1 VRRGLIAGSF
11 VGLVIA
17 GAFLLRP
24 STEGARPAPAAFV
37 DEARCAGC
45 HAEEAERWRGSPHD
59 RAMELPSPS
68 TVRGDF
74 DDAVFEDTRLLREG
88 DDYFVEVAGR
98 RHRVVYTFGAAPLQ
112 QYLLEADGGRLQA
125 SAVAWDVDA
134 GKWFRVQDPAV
145 HYLGRYQTW
154 NTMCADCH
162 STGVD
167 KRYDAETDHFDTRF
181 AQIDVGCQSCHGP
194 GSQHADDP
202 DVALAV
208 RNEVEACAPCHARRA
223 PLTERADP
231 LEPFTDHY
239 RPMTLQPGLYFADGQ
254 IRDEV
259 FTYGSFAQ
267 SAMHA
272 AGVTCTDCHDPHG
285 ATKLASNRT
294 CLTCHGATPP
304 DRFASLAKRKRNLDT
319 PAHHHHAEGS
329 AGAQCTACHM
339 PTRTYMGVD
348 ERHDHRFAIPRPDL
362 SAKLGTPDVCTDAC
376 HTDRDATWSA
386 EIVRGWG
393 AERRPH
399 FGELFARAQAGNRD
413 VPALTRLAKSD
424 APAIVRATALEWL
437 AMPPVAC
444 DTSLVRDPDPLVRS
458 VAVTCAEALSP
469 TARVKAIGGQLED
482 ASRLV
487 RVETARVLAPVATA
501 LRGPQREAYTRA
513 REELTRMYTSQT
525 DRPEGHFNL
534 GLLAEAEGDRDEAAR
549 RYKRALEQD
558 PLFRPARV
566 NLYLMQQR

>member
-1 VRRGLIAGSF
+1 MRRGLIAGSL
-11 VGLVIA
+11 VGLVIT

-37 DEARCAGC
+37 DEARCATC

-59 RAMELPSPS
+59 RAMELPSPA
-68 TVRGDF
+68 TVLGNF
-74 DDAVFEDTRLLREG
+74 DDAVFEDTRLSREG
-88 DDYFVEVAGR
+88 EDYFVEVAER

-112 QYLLEADGGRLQA
+112 QYLLEGDGGRLQA

-134 GKWFRVQDPAV
+134 AKWFRV
-145 HYLGRYQTW
+145 GRDQTW

-162 STGVD
+162 STAVD
-167 KRYDAETDHFDTRF
+167 KRYDVETDHFDTRF

-208 RNEVEACAPCHARRA
+208 RTEVEACAPCHSRRA

-231 LEPFTDHY
+231 SEPFTDHY

-285 ATKLASNRT
+285 ASKLASNAT
-294 CLTCHGATPP
+294 CLTCHGATTPR
-304 DRFASLAKRKRNLDT
+304 RFPSLAKRKRNLDS
-319 PAHHHHAEGS
+319 PAHHHHADGS

-339 PTRTYMGVD
+339 PARTYMGAD

-376 HTDRDATWSA
+376 HTGHDATWSA

-393 AERRPH
+393 AERGQH
-399 FGELFARAQAGNRD
+399 FGELFARAEAGDRD
-413 VPALTRLAKSD
+413 VPALTRLTKSA

-437 AMPPVAC
+437 AVPPVAC
-444 DTSLVRDPDPLVRS
+444 DTTLVHDPDPLVRS
-458 VAVTCAEALSP
+458 VAVTCAEALP
-469 TARVKAIGGQLED
+469 ADARVKAIGGQLED
-482 ASRLV
+482 PSRLV
-487 RVETARVLAPVATA
+487 RVETARVLAPIATS
-501 LRGPQREAYTRA
+501 LRGAQRTAYANA
-513 REELTRMYTSQT
+513 RGELTRMYTSQT

-534 GLLAEAEGDRDEAAR
+534 GLLAEAEGDREEAAR

-558 PLFRPARV
+558 PLYRPARV
-566 NLYLMQQR
+566 NLYLMQRR